1 MVTFAIL
8 FHDDLLSFLG
18 GDSSGNEKDSGIEAP
33 VKVIT
38 KPVELKGNN
47 RIFEAVGTGKA
58 RKSAEIYPS
67 VAEEVSEVYFEAQQ
81 MVSKGDVLVQLD
93 DREEKLAIQLA
104 EVKLKDAKSLLNRYE
119 QAVKEGAVPQ
129 SEVDSARADV
139 DSARVELDQAR
150 LALKYRK
157 IIAPF
162 SGVVGIPRVD
172 PGDRVNTDTLITGLD
187 DRKIIHV
194 DFEVPESLVGPLK
207 NEQTITATTPAYPG
221 KTFTGEITALESRID
236 PERRTVMARA
246 SIENTD
252 DVLRPGMSFTTIWQ
266 ITGKKYPTVP
276 EISLQWGKDGS
287 FVWIIRDNKSQKVYA
302 QVIARTAGNVLLDGD
317 ISESEPVVV
326 EGLERLD
333 DGAEVIILGNY
344 SSESGKQ
351 VEK

>member
-1 MVTFAIL
+1 M
-8 FHDDLLSFLG
+8 
-18 GDSSGNEKDSGIEAP
+18 
-33 VKVIT
+33 
-38 KPVELKGNN
+38 
-47 RIFEAVGTGKA
+47 
-58 RKSAEIYPS
+58 
-67 VAEEVSEVYFEAQQ
+67 AEEVTEVYFEAQQ
-81 MVSKGDVLVQLD
+81 TVSKGDVLVQLD

-104 EVKLKDAKSLLNRYE
+104 EVKLKDSKSLLNRYE

-187 DRKIIHV
+187 DREIIHV

-207 NEQTITATTPAYPG
+207 KEQTITATTPAYPG

-252 DVLRPGMSFTTIWQ
+252 DLLRPGMSFTTRWE
-266 ITGKKYPTVP
+266 TSGKKYPTVP

-287 FVWIIRDNKSQKVYA
+287 FVWIIRDNRSQKVHA
-302 QVIARTAGNVLLDGD
+302 QVIARTAGSVLLDGN
-317 ISESEPVVV
+317 ISEGEPVVV

-333 DGAEVIILGNY
+333 DGAEVIILGN
-344 SSESGKQ
+344 SSTESGKQ